1 MVVAGDDHQ
10 LPPIRAGREVTLG
23 QRQLGGSLYTFLKS
37 GDVPEFALDETFRL
51 NAPLAAF
58 PERKFYP
65 GRYRSAVEANRLKLT
80 ADWKA
85 GLEPWEAAA
94 LAPDWPVALLRS
106 EEPPAA
112 KTNLFA
118 ARIAAR
124 LENCLAERMDGAR
137 TGGQRSVDL

>member
-23 QRQLGGSLYTFLKS
+23 QRQRGGSLYTFLKS

-65 GRYRSAVEANRLKLT
+65 GRYRSAVEANRLQLT

-85 GLEPWEAAA
+85 GLELWEADA
-94 LAPDWPVALLRS
+94 LDPRP
-106 EEPPAA
+106 EERRVGKECVRPCKSGCATFTI
-112 KTNLFA
+112 KKKKK
-118 ARIAAR
+118 
-124 LENCLAERMDGAR
+124 
-137 TGGQRSVDL
+137 

>member
-1 MVVAGDDHQ
+1 MRISDWSSDVCSSD
-10 LPPIRAGREVTLG
+10 L
-23 QRQLGGSLYTFLKS
+23 S

-94 LAPDWPVALLRS
+94 HDPDWPVAILLHDG
-106 EEPPAA
+106 PPAA
-112 KTNLFA
+112 TTNLFE

-124 LENCLAERMDGAR
+124 LANCLAASTVGAR
-137 TGGQRSVDL
+137 HGQTLVAGFLYKHLTHP